1 MLRKVKLRGREKVG
15 ESIGER
21 QAHLLFDRMLAFHIE
36 RGPGIPMGAAEF
48 YAGLKE
54 RFPERDGMYFLPE
67 QVASYDRRSLKVEEF
82 VQLELFVA
90 DEKSAIL
97 WLRQQ
102 LEQEHQT
109 FQEIEPKFLRELHK
123 ASHERLPELRQLL
136 QQNFLED
143 NRGRWYVPDP
153 NEQADPE
160 KLREKGLLREFDTT
174 SNEPKLKVFRTEA
187 VRAGFKAAWAERII

>member
-1 MLRKVKLRGREKVG
+1 
-15 ESIGER
+15 
-21 QAHLLFDRMLAFHIE
+21 
-36 RGPGIPMGAAEF
+36 
-48 YAGLKE
+48 
-54 RFPERDGMYFLPE
+54 MYFLPE

-160 KLREKGLLREFDTT
+160 KLRENGLLREFDTT

-187 VRAGFKAAWAERII
+187 VRVGFKAAWAERII